1 MSTPGRPRL
10 YLIDGYALIY
20 RAFHALGGGTPLRN
34 ARGENT
40 GMAKGVS
47 DFVRRLIEKHKP
59 EYLGWVNDAGSSGRE
74 EMLATYKANRVAL
87 PDDEQQDFDTGVERV
102 RQILAGYKIPTLELE
117 GFEADDV
124 IATLAPHGAAAGLE
138 VCIVS
143 GDKDLLQLVKPGTW
157 VLNPWH
163 GPPGRTT
170 EKWYGME
177 NAHERLGVPPERVI
191 DYLALVGDTADNVP
205 GVKGIGDKGALALI
219 EKWGTVEEM
228 IAHVNEIEP
237 TRTRNALLNQIEEA
251 KLSKQ
256 LVTLQQDLA
265 IQLDLSTLVLETP
278 DWGALRD
285 LFVALEFN
293 SAARTAAVNADG
305 VGAMQASATGTG
317 ATGAG
322 ATGAGATGA
331 GATGA
336 GARGSTRHDD
346 AHLGAA
352 RNAPA
357 TVPGTPDIVPT
368 DYRVADT
375 PELVAQVIAESR
387 AAGMIAVDT
396 ETMLDAGAPPIITPL
411 RANVVAISIATAPGK
426 AWYLPF
432 THRTPQ
438 AAQGGLA
445 LDDAPAAPKTKASTP
460 PSSIAARMLAAGPQP
475 VVNLPPLLS
484 EAMAPLRALLEDA
497 SVKKTAHHAKYDL
510 LVLRRAG
517 ITLRGLDFDSMLA
530 SYVLDP
536 GRRSHAIDS
545 LAVEFLG
552 VAMTGY
558 EELCGKGKQ
567 QMPYAEVPIVAARDY
582 SCADGD
588 IALRLRT
595 LFEPKL
601 VEQEVAPLLG
611 NIELPLVGVLADM
624 EWAGITID
632 VPWFRSLKTR
642 FEAARLELER
652 QIHEEAGETFNIASN
667 PQLRTILFE
676 KLGLPIKKK
685 TATGPSTD
693 ASVLQEL
700 ADEGHTLPGLLM
712 EYREL
717 AKLENT
723 YLDTLPGLV
732 NPHTG
737 RLHTSFNQTVASTG
751 RLSSSDPNL
760 QNIPIR
766 RELGKD
772 IRRGFIPQPGWRLLA
787 ADYSQ
792 IELRLLAHLSGDE
805 AFVAAFRA
813 GGDIHRQTAS
823 VIFGVPLE
831 TVSSEMRARA
841 KTINFATIYGQG
853 AHALSRQLKIEHGE
867 AKAFIETYFE
877 RFAGVRR
884 WLDRAVSEAREK
896 GYVETIFKR
905 RRYIPEIHDRNFN
918 TRAFGERLAQNSPI
932 QGSAADLIKVAMIQ
946 IQAALAAGGLAAN
959 MLLQVHDELVFE
971 LPPDEETAL
980 RTLVD
985 REMTTAVHLAVP
997 LVVDIGSGENW
1008 LVAKA

>member
-20 RAFHALGGGTPLRN
+20 RSFHALGGGAPLRN

-47 DFVRRLIEKHKP
+47 EFLRRLIEKHKP

-74 EMLATYKANRVAL
+74 ELLEAYKANRVAL
-87 PDDEQQDFDTGVERV
+87 PEEEQQDFDTGVERV
-102 RQILAGYKIPTLELE
+102 HQLLAGYRIPTLELD

-124 IATLAPHGAAAGLE
+124 IATLAPQGVAAGLE
-138 VCIVS
+138 VCVVS
-143 GDKDLLQLVKPGTW
+143 GDKDLLQLVEPGVW

-170 EKWYGME
+170 EKWYGID
-177 NAHERLGVPPERVI
+177 NAHERLGVPAERVI

-219 EKWGTVEEM
+219 EKWGTVENM
-228 IAHVNEIEP
+228 LAHVDEIEP
-237 TRTRNALLNQIEEA
+237 TRARNALKNFEA
-251 KLSKQ
+251 EARLSKE
-256 LVTLQQDLA
+256 LVTLKRDLPMT
-265 IQLDLSTLVLETP
+265 LDLSSLTLDPP
-278 DWGALRD
+278 DWAALRD
-285 LFVALEFN
+285 LFVELEFGT
-293 SAARTAAVNADG
+293 AARTAAVNAE
-305 VGAMQASATGTG
+305 A
-317 ATGAG
+317 AG
-322 ATGAGATGA
+322 AAPNPALDGAEESAL
-331 GATGA
+331 
-336 GARGSTRHDD
+336 DVE
-346 AHLGAA
+346 AHMVAA
-352 RNAPA
+352 RAA
-357 TVPGTPDIVPT
+357 RAAVPGTPAPVAL

-375 PELVAQVIAESR
+375 PELVDAVIAEAR
-387 AAGMIAVDT
+387 AAGVIAVDT
-396 ETMLDAGAPPIITPL
+396 ETVLDAGAPPIITPM
-411 RANVVAISIATAPGK
+411 RANLVAISIATAPGK

-432 THRTPQ
+432 AHRVPGS
-438 AAQGGLA
+438 AQGGLA
-445 LDDAPAAPKTKASTP
+445 LGDAPAPVKPKAGAAPA
-460 PSSIAARMLAAGPQP
+460 SIAARLLAEGPQP
-475 VVNLPPLLS
+475 VVNLPPLAS
-484 EAMAPLRALLEDA
+484 DAMASLRALLEDPT
-497 SVKKTAHHAKYDL
+497 VKKTAHNVKYDL
-510 LVLRRAG
+510 LVFRRAG
-517 ITLRGLDFDSMLA
+517 ITLRGVEFDSMLA

-536 GRRSHAIDS
+536 SRRSHAIDA

-558 EELCGKGKQ
+558 DELCGKGKQ
-567 QMPYAEVPIVAARDY
+567 QMPYDEVPIVAARDY
-582 SCADGD
+582 SCADSD
-588 IALRLRT
+588 IALRLRE
-595 LFEPKL
+595 LFVPRL
-601 VEQEVAPLLG
+601 SEQDAVALLRDV
-611 NIELPLVGVLADM
+611 ELPLVDVLAEM
-624 EWAGITID
+624 EWTGITID

-642 FEAARLELER
+642 FEAARLELEK
-652 QIHEEAGETFNIASN
+652 QIHAEAGETFNVNSN

-700 ADEGHTLPGLLM
+700 ADEGHTLPQLLM

-717 AKLENT
+717 AKLEST
-723 YLDTLPGLV
+723 YLDTLPELV

-737 RLHTSFNQTVASTG
+737 RLHTSYAQTVASTG
-751 RLSSSDPNL
+751 RLASHDPNL

-772 IRRGFIPQPGWRLLA
+772 IRRGFIPRPGWRLLA

-792 IELRLLAHLSGDE
+792 IELRLLAHLSGDP
-805 AFVAAFRA
+805 AFVAAFEA

-831 TVSSEMRARA
+831 SVTSEMRARA

-877 RFAGVRR
+877 RFAGVRN
-884 WLDRAVSEAREK
+884 WLDTSVAEARER
-896 GYVETIFKR
+896 GYVETIFRR
-905 RRYIPEIHDRNFN
+905 RRYIPEIKDRNFN

-932 QGSAADLIKVAMIQ
+932 QGSAADLIKIAMIR
-946 IQAALAAGGLAAN
+946 IQHAIAQAQHASR

-971 LPPDEETAL
+971 CPPDEEAAL
-980 RTLVD
+980 RAMVE
-985 REMTTAVHLAVP
+985 REMTGAVQLRVP